1 MDIEQHNK
9 EISDNL
15 AHWNM
20 KPLLHK
26 IYRLMHQDIALELNT
41 EIEGG
46 VVELG
51 SGIGNIKDVIPN
63 CLRTDLFPNPWLD
76 QTENAYALSF
86 QDDTLANLILFD
98 VFHHLRYPGTALHE
112 FHRVLKVGGRVL
124 IYEPYISLLGRL
136 VYGAFHHEPI
146 AMGDKIEWLA
156 PPSWSA
162 AAADYYAAQGNATR
176 IFGPGGGRQFTDGG
190 WRIIK
195 RLRYTQLSYI
205 ASGGYSRSQ
214 LYPNSAYGFMRMAD
228 KALNVLPWFFAT
240 RMLVV
245 LEKSSSLR

>member
-9 EISDNL
+9 EINDNL
-15 AHWNM
+15 TLWNK

-26 IYRLMHQDIALELNT
+26 IYRLMHQNIALELNT
-41 EIEGG
+41 DIAGG

-98 VFHHLRYPGTALHE
+98 VFHHLRYPGTALRE

-124 IYEPYISLLGRL
+124 IFEPYISLLGRL

-156 PPSWSA
+156 PPDWSA
-162 AAADYYAAQGNATR
+162 TAVDYYAAQGNATR
-176 IFGPGGGRQFTDGG
+176 VFGTGNRQFTDDG
-190 WRIIK
+190 WRMVK
-195 RLRYTQLSYI
+195 CPRYSNISYV
-205 ASGGYSRSQ
+205 ASGGYSRPQ
-214 LYPNSAYGFMRMAD
+214 MYPDSAFNFMRKVD
-228 KALNVLPWFFAT
+228 NALNVLPRMFAT

-245 LEKSSSLR
+245 LEKI